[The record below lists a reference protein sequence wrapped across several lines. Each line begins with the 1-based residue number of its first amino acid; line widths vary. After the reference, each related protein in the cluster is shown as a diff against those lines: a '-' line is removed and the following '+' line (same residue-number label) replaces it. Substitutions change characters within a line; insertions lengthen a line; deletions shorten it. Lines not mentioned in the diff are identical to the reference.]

1 MKTHLL
7 RLVLLLVSAALPTVV
22 SAQTPV
28 KANATISGRVAIGD
42 RGVAGVEV
50 MLVASNSTGFVININ
65 GSMGSSQSPP
75 QTAVTDADGRYRLT
89 GIAPGSYRVTAYA
102 PAYVIPDE
110 SGAPFAAG
118 KSVTVSEGEAIDNID
133 FTLKPGGVITGR
145 IVDADNR
152 PVVAERVSAFRLDES
167 GKRINTQM
175 PGLSQWETDDRGVY
189 RLFGL
194 EPGRYLIAAGSAA
207 DDGMVRIGASGGYY
221 RRTFHPDAIEEAQAK
236 IIEVS
241 GGATVEGVDIRL
253 ARATKGFTV
262 TGRVIDGDTGQPVPG
277 VMIFYGVSKGGF
289 STAGTSGSLTNSLGE
304 FRLEGL
310 TPNSY
315 QASAMNMQPGELYS
329 EPASF
334 EVTGGDVAGV
344 EIKMSRGASISGQA
358 VVEGVTDPAVM
369 ANLSKI
375 QLMVRSLAEEQQ
387 AFTLPSRNASINPD
401 GSFRIGGVRPGR
413 VQINAALYRAPKGFS
428 LLRVEHNGAEVKN
441 LEVSAGDNISGVR
454 VVFAYGTAKIT
465 GTVEIKNG
473 ALPPGVRLM
482 VIPTREGAA
491 SGLAGVM
498 PAEVDSQMKF
508 TIEGLTPGN
517 YTLRFGL
524 MNFNRDQPFN
534 LPPYSQPV
542 IVTGSDP
549 PVTLVLDLAKKKG
562 DK

>member
-1 MKTHLL
+1 MKIHLL
-7 RLVLLLVSAALPTVV
+7 RIVLLIIPAALPVIV
-22 SAQTPV
+22 PAQTPV
-28 KANATISGRVAIGD
+28 RANAAISGRVVIGD
-42 RGVAGVEV
+42 KGVAGVEV
-50 MLVASNSTGFVININ
+50 LLVANNSTGFVININ
-65 GSMGSSQSPP
+65 GGTGSSQSPP
-75 QTAVTDADGRYRLT
+75 MTAVTDADGRYRLT

-110 SGAPFAAG
+110 SSAPFNAG
-118 KSVTVSEGEAIDNID
+118 KSVTVAEGEAIDNIN

-175 PGLSQWETDDRGVY
+175 PGLSQWETDDRGAY

-207 DDGMVRIGASGGYY
+207 DDGMVRFGGSGGYY
-221 RRTFHPDAIEEAQAK
+221 RRTFHPDAVEEAQAK
-236 IIEVS
+236 VIEVS

-277 VMIFYGVSKGGF
+277 VMIFYGVNKNGFGTTGTGG
-289 STAGTSGSLTNSLGE
+289 SATNSLGE

-310 TPNSY
+310 TPNGY
-315 QASAMNMQPGELYS
+315 QASAMNIQASELYS
-329 EPASF
+329 ESVSF

-344 EIKMSRGASISGQA
+344 EIKMYRGASISGQA
-358 VVEGVTDPAVM
+358 VVEGATDPAVI
-369 ANLSKI
+369 AGLSKI
-375 QLMVRSLAEEQQ
+375 QLMARTLGSEQQ
-387 AFTLPSRNASINPD
+387 AITLPGRNASINPD
-401 GSFRIGGVRPGR
+401 GSFRISGVRPGR
-413 VQINAALYRAPKGFS
+413 VQINAALFRAPKGFS
-428 LLRVEHNGAEVKN
+428 LLRIEHNGAEVKN
-441 LEVSAGDNISGVR
+441 LEVSASDNVSGVR

-465 GTVEIKNG
+465 GKVEIKNG

-498 PAEVDSQMKF
+498 PVEVDSRMQF

-517 YTLRFGL
+517 YKLRFGL
-524 MNFNRDQPFN
+524 MNFNRDQPFT
-534 LPPYSQPV
+534 LPPFSQPV
-542 IVTGSDP
+542 TVTGGDQ
-549 PVTLVLDLAKKKG
+549 PVTLVLDLAKKEG